1 MSKLAIDGGSKVFA
15 ENVNFTPWPPVYPEV
30 AEKLAQLYMN
40 HRWSFYG
47 AEELNFAANFAK
59 YHDAE
64 YGVFMVNGTVT
75 LESALKALGVGPGDE
90 VIVPSWTWLATG
102 MAPLYVGATPV
113 FVDGEKDTFC
123 MDPAAFEAAI
133 TPRTKAV
140 IPVHL
145 FGSMADIEKICA
157 IAAAHGIKV
166 VEDCA
171 HAHGGK
177 WNGKGLGSFGDAG
190 SFSFQQSK
198 IMTAG
203 EGGLCTTSDEKLFD
217 LIGRFSHIG
226 YSRGNQQGKPAD
238 PPPRDLDARNYR
250 CTDFQALILQDQL
263 ERLEKDSARRQA
275 NADFLHA
282 ELNKIPGIG
291 TQKPGRCATM
301 QSYYVY
307 CITVDPDALKEGK
320 TRDDVIAALAAEG
333 VTLFTGWGAVAYKQR
348 LWNVSPER
356 YRVESFETVENIIA
370 NKVMMADLRWLN
382 GEREL
387 CEKFVE
393 AFHKVMGAYGK

>member
-1 MSKLAIDGGSKVFA
+1 M
-15 ENVNFTPWPPVYPEV
+15 
-30 AEKLAQLYMN
+30 
-40 HRWSFYG
+40 
-47 AEELNFAANFAK
+47 
-59 YHDAE
+59 
-64 YGVFMVNGTVT
+64 
-75 LESALKALGVGPGDE
+75 
-90 VIVPSWTWLATG
+90 
-102 MAPLYVGATPV
+102 
-113 FVDGEKDTFC
+113 
-123 MDPAAFEAAI
+123 
-133 TPRTKAV
+133 
-140 IPVHL
+140 
-145 FGSMADIEKICA
+145 
-157 IAAAHGIKV
+157 
-166 VEDCA
+166 
-171 HAHGGK
+171 
-177 WNGKGLGSFGDAG
+177 
-190 SFSFQQSK
+190 
-198 IMTAG
+198 
-203 EGGLCTTSDEKLFD
+203 
-217 LIGRFSHIG
+217 
-226 YSRGNQQGKPAD
+226 
-238 PPPRDLDARNYR
+238 
-250 CTDFQALILQDQL
+250 
-263 ERLEKDSARRQA
+263 EKDSARRQA

-307 CITVDPDALKEGK
+307 CITVAPDALKEGK